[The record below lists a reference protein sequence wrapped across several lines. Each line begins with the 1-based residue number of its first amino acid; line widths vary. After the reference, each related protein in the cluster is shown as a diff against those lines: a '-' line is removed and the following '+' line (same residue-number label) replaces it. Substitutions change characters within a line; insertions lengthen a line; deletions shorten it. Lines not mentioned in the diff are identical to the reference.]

1 MDGNLVYTGLFTT
14 GLKLGVPYERL
25 VTMRVPVLLMM
36 IDSQYGGDGGGGAPN
51 SGTRRATRADIAAFA
66 AM

>member
-1 MDGNLVYTGLFTT
+1 MYTGLFTT

-25 VTMRVPVLLMM
+25 VAMRVPVLLMM
-36 IDSQYGGDGGGGAPN
+36 IDSQYGGDGGGRE
-51 SGTRRATRADIAAFA
+51 SETGTRRATQADIAAFA